1 VHELIE
7 ELQQYHK
14 EKSCHIFDLEKGV
27 NSLTANDS
35 PEKST
40 QTIQALLEPFQNKAD
55 VAHHHNEEIIL
66 SELRKTSAPIHRRV
80 EDISADHEAFDTMIA
95 DISSKIVDQSVGCDE
110 LCSRIKRFVAVYND
124 HANGEENIFFP
135 IADKY
140 LQDSHW
146 TRIKKAWK

>member
-14 EKSCHIFDLEKGV
+14 EKS
-27 NSLTANDS
+27 
-35 PEKST
+35 
-40 QTIQALLEPFQNKAD
+40 Q
-55 VAHHHNEEIIL
+55 IIL

-80 EDISADHEAFDTMIA
+80 EEISADHEAFDTMIA
-95 DISSKIVDQSVGCDE
+95 DNSSKIVDQSVGCDE

-140 LQDSHW
+140 LQDSHR